1 MSELSLDQFNIKL
14 TNFANKIIDANLP
27 LEKAVLD
34 IAPKIADRIFNQGK
48 KTDESQIGQY
58 DTTLEMYI
66 NPNYTPAAVA
76 ARGSRTKF
84 PTEGLKPTRG
94 KPGAYLTEDSQ
105 GEHIFTEKTKHR
117 GVKGTKAGDPHRTTY
132 VKNYKDFRNRI
143 GRRIDFVNLNLSNE
157 LESDFKTSNP
167 VKISSHEY
175 VVKVKRPLSAKKVEG
190 QEDRYGRIFAL
201 SQKEKQ
207 HFIETLN
214 FEINELIK

>member
-1 MSELSLDQFNIKL
+1 MPELSLDQFNIKL

-66 NPNYTPAAVA
+66 NPDAAPRA
-76 ARGSRTKF
+76 GANKAKGIQ
-84 PTEGLKPTRG
+84 GLKPTTG
-94 KPGAYLTEDSQ
+94 KTGK
-105 GEHIFTEKTKHR
+105 HIFESTGLPHKTTW
-117 GVKGTKAGDPHRTTY
+117 VA
-132 VKNYKDFRNRI
+132 NYKDLRNRI
-143 GRRIDFVNLNLSNE
+143 GRRIDTVNLNYSND
-157 LESDFKTSNP
+157 LESDFKTRNP
-167 VKISSHEY
+167 VKISNHEY
-175 VVKVKRPLSAKKVEG
+175 VISLKRPLNIKKVEG
-190 QEDRYGRIFAL
+190 NEKRFGRTFAV

-214 FEINELIK
+214 FEINALMK